1 MQFREDDE
9 MSTAP
14 DTNDTAQASDTCAP
28 AKRPGRPRT
37 AEQPLTPAQRQKL
50 YKQRKQAQAEQLQRA
65 AQDVGALANDAA
77 EAAQAA
83 LVALPKEVLL
93 KALQDCLDVLESDN
107 TDLHDWRRSM
117 ARRIFVTLTQKYDLN
132 REDDENQESST
143 TSAKSCTTS

>member
-50 YKQRKQAQAEQLQRA
+50 YKQRKQAQALQLQRTAGDVENA
-65 AQDVGALANDAA
+65 AVDGDTDKLATAPKAA
-77 EAAQAA
+77 MLA
-83 LVALPKEVLL
+83 VLG
-93 KALQDCLDVLESDN
+93 QCLDVLESSDS
-107 TDLHDWRRSM
+107 DHHQWRRNV
-117 ARRIFVTLTQKYDLN
+117 ARRLLAELERRYQLN
-132 REDDENQESST
+132 REDDETED
-143 TSAKSCTTS
+143 

>member
-65 AQDVGALANDAA
+65 AEDVESAA
-77 EAAQAA
+77 VDDDPAKLTTAPRAA
-83 LVALPKEVLL
+83 LLRVLEE
-93 KALQDCLDVLESDN
+93 CLDALDKEP
-107 TDLHDWRRSM
+107 LQWRRNV
-117 ARRIFVTLTQKYDLN
+117 ARRLLAELERRYQLN
-132 REDDENQESST
+132 REDDETVGED
-143 TSAKSCTTS
+143 